1 MYEIGDSVR
10 MGGITGKIVNWFF
23 DEGDVWVVN
32 LAGVICEC
40 STNEIENGYAPAEWE
55 TACGK
60 AY

>member
-32 LAGVICEC
+32 LGGVICEC
-40 STNEIENGYAPAEWE
+40 STTEIENGYAPAEWE
-55 TACGK
+55 AACGRDR
-60 AY
+60 